1 MQTDVTFV
9 WTHDSIGL
17 GEDGPT
23 HQPVEQLWSLRAIP
37 GLSIVRP
44 ADANETAAAWVEN
57 VKHRAPIGLILSRQ
71 DLPHLSNPYA
81 QIASGVAK
89 GGYVLERDADPTI
102 IIIATG
108 SEVGVALAAKELL
121 NAEGYTV
128 QLVSMPCIEWFDLQ
142 AQDYRDE
149 VLPPSIT
156 ARVAV
161 EAGASF
167 GWYRFV
173 GTRGEVVG
181 LDHFGASASAAVLFD
196 EFDITPE
203 AVVSAA
209 LKSLKNS

>member
-23 HQPVEQLWSLRAIP
+23 HQPVEQLWSLRAMP
-37 GLSIVRP
+37 GLSVVRP

-57 VKHRAPIGLILSRQ
+57 MRHRTPIGLILSRQ
-71 DLPHLSNPYA
+71 DLPHLSNNYA

-89 GGYVLERDADPTI
+89 GGYVLESDANPTV

-108 SEVGVALAAKELL
+108 SEVSVALSAKELL
-121 NAEGYTV
+121 NTEGYAV
-128 QLVSMPCIEWFDLQ
+128 QLVSMPCIEWFDSQ
-142 AQDYRDE
+142 SQVYRDE

-161 EAGASF
+161 EAGATF

-181 LDHFGASASAAVLFD
+181 LDHFGASASAPVLFK
-196 EFDITPE
+196 EFGITPA

-209 LKSLKNS
+209 MKSLQNS